1 MLGYSAHS
9 AGLAPM
15 GVVFLVVSGFLSAR
29 FINRFGLKPIL
40 ISGMILRARDHKLY
54 LKNDNLL
61 VSVILQLGEFENAF
75 ENLLYYIIGNIK
87 YIRTNKF
94 PCKNNEE
101 LSPMDDA
108 AFLSLL
114 QCVNILDRVPNVY
127 TAYAV
132 RVAEENAN

>member
-94 PCKNNEE
+94 PCKNN
-101 LSPMDDA
+101 A

>member
-1 MLGYSAHS
+1 
-9 AGLAPM
+9 M

-75 ENLLYYIIGNIK
+75 ENLLYFHAKIM
-87 YIRTNKF
+87 
-94 PCKNNEE
+94 KNYHLWMMQ
-101 LSPMDDA
+101 LSYHFCNVSI
-108 AFLSLL
+108 FLIEY
-114 QCVNILDRVPNVY
+114 QMCIQHMQ
-127 TAYAV
+127 
-132 RVAEENAN
+132 